1 MRRIASATLAAL
13 LLVATSAS
21 LAAAEGASRAWT
33 RLTDCRYVDA
43 EGNDGDSFHVRCGI
57 GDFIV
62 RLYFVDAPE
71 TDLRYPERVREQSQH
86 FGISTDAAM
95 RAGHAASAATR
106 EALRQPFL
114 VWTRW
119 ASAQGR
125 SKLPRYYAFVEVNRT
140 DLAEWLVARG
150 LARTRGP
157 TARHPAGESARARL
171 QRLRAVEAEART
183 ERRGAWATAGQKQVR

>member
-1 MRRIASATLAAL
+1 MRRIASAALAAL
-13 LLVATSAS
+13 LLVVAPVR
-21 LAAAEGASRAWT
+21 LAAAEVASGTWV

-43 EGNDGDSFHVRCGI
+43 EGNDGDSFHVRCGV

-62 RLYFVDAPE
+62 RLYFVDTPE
-71 TDLRYPERVREQSQH
+71 TDLRYPERVREQSRH

-95 RAGHAASAATR
+95 RVGHEASAATR

-125 SKLPRYYAFVEVNRT
+125 SKLPRYYAFVETNRS
-140 DLAEWLVARG
+140 DLAESLVARG
-150 LARTRGP
+150 LARTKGA

-171 QRLRAVEAEART
+171 QRLRAIEAQARV
-183 ERRGAWATAGQKQVR
+183 ERRGAWATAGQKPAR

>member
-1 MRRIASATLAAL
+1 MTRIAAATLAAL
-13 LLVATSAS
+13 LLAAASAS
-21 LAAAEGASRAWT
+21 LSAAEGASGNWV
-33 RLTDCRYVDA
+33 RLTDCHYVDA
-43 EGNDGDSFHVRCGI
+43 EGNDGDSFHVRCGV

-71 TDLRYPERVREQSQH
+71 TDLQYPERVREQSRH
-86 FGISTDAAM
+86 FGISMDAAM
-95 RAGHAASAATR
+95 RAGHEASAATR

-150 LARTRGP
+150 LARTKGA
-157 TARHPAGESARARL
+157 TARHPTGESARARQ
-171 QRLRAVEAEART
+171 QRLRAVEAEARAQ
-183 ERRGAWATAGQKQVR
+183 RRGAWATTAQPRSR